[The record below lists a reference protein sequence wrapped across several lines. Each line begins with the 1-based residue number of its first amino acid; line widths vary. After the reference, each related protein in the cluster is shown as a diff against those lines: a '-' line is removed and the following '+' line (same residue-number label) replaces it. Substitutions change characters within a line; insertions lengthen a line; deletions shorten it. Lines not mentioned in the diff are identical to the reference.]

1 MTNKITLIITLM
13 LSQVLSLGASVALAQ
28 EPSGKPR
35 IPPPVPL
42 EPDPVAKGTLAPD
55 GIGISVRDRTRTVGA
70 MTSENMTYTPWEDDG
85 SIEPLAKGAQIPA
98 KALVKSMSGES
109 FDLNAAVASQPT
121 VVIFFRGGWCP
132 YCNAH
137 LRELR
142 TSMPALKEMGYQLLA
157 ISPDAPE
164 KLRELEQKADLGY
177 ELLSDENAEVAA
189 GFGLRYKLTQQYID
203 HVKSTPS
210 KTDLSAQNSG
220 LMLTPGAFVLD
231 TSGEIRF
238 TYVNNNYTV
247 RVSQTAL
254 LDAAKEALH

>member
-1 MTNKITLIITLM
+1 
-13 LSQVLSLGASVALAQ
+13 
-28 EPSGKPR
+28 
-35 IPPPVPL
+35 
-42 EPDPVAKGTLAPD
+42 
-55 GIGISVRDRTRTVGA
+55 

-85 SIEPLAKGAQIPA
+85 SIEPLVAGAQIPTS
-98 KALVKSMSGES
+98 ALLKSMSGAS

-121 VVIFFRGGWCP
+121 IVIFFRGGWCP

-142 TSMPALKEMGYQLLA
+142 TSMPALTEMGYQLLA

-164 KLRELEQKADLGY
+164 KLRGLEQEADLGY

-189 GFGLRYKLTQQYID
+189 GFGLRYKLTQQYVD

-220 LMLTPGAFVLD
+220 FMLTPGAFVLD
-231 TSGEIRF
+231 TNGEIRF

-247 RVSQTAL
+247 RVSQAAL
-254 LDAAKEALH
+254 LDAAQEALK